1 MQLLIHLRRM
11 RSLSVYANTIRIL
24 LAASQRRIRFYS
36 RSYTTLLRRR
46 SAMRYACVNVKHTKK
61 EYVHF

>member
-1 MQLLIHLRRM
+1 M